1 MSQLQQLPKFTEMFK
16 PFLEEHADEKEHTIF
31 EIEEHLAKY
40 FNLTEEQRHTIKSSG
55 GERLFLNKIRW
66 VKTHLTMAQ
75 LLEKTK
81 SNCCIIT
88 IRGKEV
94 LQINPEKITEKF
106 LSRYDEY
113 RESRGW
119 CIRYERRWA
128 MPNKWTF
135 QIQPIAEFL
144 DQEIEG
150 FTVDAFSGQ
159 SELADLR
166 NDLNPTS
173 PSQHH
178 MDAIEFLKTLKSNSI
193 DTVLFDPP
201 YSPRQLSESYKNIGK
216 PVSKQDTTNSMW
228 SKAKDEYARVVKLG
242 GKAICFGWN
251 SNGLGKNR
259 GFNLER
265 IMLVPHGSGHNDT
278 IVTVE
283 RKIKELSL

>member
-1 MSQLQQLPKFTEMFK
+1 MESNPMSQLQQLPRFTEMFK
-16 PFLEEHADEKEHTIF
+16 PFLEEYADEKEHTIF

-55 GERLFLNKIRW
+55 GERLFLNKIRG

-113 RESRGW
+113 RQS
-119 CIRYERRWA
+119 RRWC

-166 NDLNPTS
+166 NDLNPAS

-178 MDAIEFLKTLKSNSI
+178 MDALEFLKTLKSNSI

-242 GKAICFGWN
+242 GKPICFGWN